1 AAPKEVRIAAQAN
14 TPPEMLALAI
24 EVCKAAGTAQT
35 PMKIGNNELIRD
47 RLIEDT
53 DVLLRQKTK
62 KVNDVIEE
70 EVRDKTKRVR
80 DVIEVEVR
88 DNARKALEL
97 DAAKE
102 RDALK
107 LREAFDMKRKSLED
121 LKRKEEMERIYR
133 DAIRRAE
140 ELLKKQ
146 KPDDPANKPN
156 P

>member
-1 AAPKEVRIAAQAN
+1 
-14 TPPEMLALAI
+14 
-24 EVCKAAGTAQT
+24 
-35 PMKIGNNELIRD
+35 MKIGNNELIRD

-107 LREAFDMKRKSLED
+107 LAEAKVLED

-146 KPDDPANKPN
+146 KQDDPANKPK